1 MSVTQEN
8 IQIQNCGKLAT
19 SAHQFLCRAN
29 TGERKAG
36 WVPELIL
43 RNPSS
48 SPAGFKLS
56 MSIGPPLQ
64 CRPIRSG
71 SVLNNARE

>member
-8 IQIQNCGKLAT
+8 IQLQNCGKLAT
-19 SAHQFLCRAN
+19 WAHQFFCRAN

-43 RNPSS
+43 RSPSS
-48 SPAGFKLS
+48 STAGSRLS
-56 MSIGPPLQ
+56 MSIGPTL
-64 CRPIRSG
+64 
-71 SVLNNARE
+71 